1 MNREILQ
8 QVHDALINSSGA
20 LWNEYLSDWRH
31 GIPTRRAQLDAKLKM
46 CEDHDKAIDEIKAAL
61 AQPDATLIR
70 EGTMPDHIAD
80 AGKKVDHFADAGKPM
95 QPEQEPSLQEQFD
108 DALQSAAFYR
118 RRVEALQNWQSKMRD
133 PERTIVCDIIANGC
147 TLDSSHA
154 GDRYA
159 APPKAQPEQEPVAK
173 VVSSGEYDFPMLQWL
188 SANHSLDTAI
198 GSLLYASPPQRQP
211 LTDEF
216 VHSVVRSKQ
225 PDLSTDSKAWKETLT
240 ECKYWLEAAHN
251 IKAAP

>member
-95 QPEQEPSLQEQFD
+95 QPEQEP
-108 DALQSAAFYR
+108 
-118 RRVEALQNWQSKMRD
+118 
-133 PERTIVCDIIANGC
+133 
-147 TLDSSHA
+147 
-154 GDRYA
+154 
-159 APPKAQPEQEPVAK
+159 VAK

-211 LTDEF
+211 LTDAEIDEI
-216 VHSVVRSKQ
+216 VYAHT
-225 PDLSTDSKAWKETLT
+225 TDDEGYDIWCNGQGVARAI
-240 ECKYWLEAAHN
+240 EAAHN